1 MIKFP
6 KVHIA
11 TSVVSRILDL
21 AEGLPDPGA
30 AAASDGPRAPAGAV
44 SDTAAQSQALD
55 AKLAQATPDVGT
67 LDQAPDPGATLS
79 GRPLLDTML
88 TPGQ

>member
-11 TSVVSRILDL
+11 TSVMSRILDL
-21 AEGLPDPGA
+21 ADGIPDPA
-30 AAASDGPRAPAGAV
+30 PPSDGPRAPTGAV
-44 SDTAAQSQALD
+44 ADTATQSQAID
-55 AKLAQATPDVGT
+55 ARVSQATPDVGGI
-67 LDQAPDPGATLS
+67 DKAPDPGATLS
-79 GRPLLDTML
+79 GDSLLDTML